1 MKRTADRTTLLE
13 TPLFDYKNICAE
25 EAGERVCRVLGPV
38 QIRGGIRG
46 TAQVKY
52 SVLPGPDITR
62 ISSLFD
68 LNSPE

>member
-38 QIRGGIRG
+38 QIRGGVRG

-52 SVLPGPDITR
+52 SVFPDITR